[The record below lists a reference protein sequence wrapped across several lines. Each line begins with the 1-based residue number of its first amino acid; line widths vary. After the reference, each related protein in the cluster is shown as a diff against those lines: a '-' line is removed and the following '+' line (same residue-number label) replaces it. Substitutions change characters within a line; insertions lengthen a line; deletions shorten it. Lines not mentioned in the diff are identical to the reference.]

1 MSITKISQAFI
12 IDNSKILMQLRDFN
26 SDINFPG
33 HWGFFAGHIK
43 QNELPENTIKREL
56 NEELSWLPKKIS
68 YIKKFTLFN
77 SLNVYVYKCRLDV
90 PFRELNLQEGQDM
103 NFFSFQEILDNQL
116 YSNKFNL
123 NFPIS
128 PLSLSIFLKI
138 KDKLY
143 LNEKYQ

>member
-1 MSITKISQAFI
+1 
-12 IDNSKILMQLRDFN
+12 
-26 SDINFPG
+26 
-33 HWGFFAGHIK
+33 
-43 QNELPENTIKREL
+43 
-56 NEELSWLPKKIS
+56 PKKIS

-77 SLNVYVYKCRLDV
+77 SFNVYVYKCRLDV

-128 PLSLSIFLKI
+128 PLSLNIFLKI